1 MSNKK
6 KKSAN
11 SNKIPKK
18 KPVKKLPIIIGS
30 VIAVAII
37 AVIAVAAVWNVSE
50 KTRLSEL
57 YDYTWIPTSAQNA
70 SGDEVE
76 IAEVY
81 NTNYTSYQG
90 SLAFSDDGTFSI
102 WLSPGTPDDGTHSG
116 AYRLTDENTIDVVFD
131 EGTFTSFEIKRNGD
145 DIENIVVNYNDYE
158 VYFSK
163 Q

>member
-1 MSNKK
+1 MSKKK
-6 KKSAN
+6 KKSVKL
-11 SNKIPKK
+11 NKSQKK
-18 KPVKKLPIIIGS
+18 KTIRKLPVIVCS

-37 AVIAVAAVWNVSE
+37 AVIVISVVNNISE
-50 KTRLSEL
+50 KKHLSEL
-57 YDYTWIPTSAQNA
+57 CDYNWIPSTAQNS

-81 NTNYTSYQG
+81 NTDYSSYQG
-90 SLAFSDDGTFSI
+90 SLTFSDDGTFSI